1 MKSKLAIFFIILFSI
16 ILQCT
21 LLPALSLASITPNLM
36 VIVAASF
43 GLMRG
48 KRSGLWI
55 GLVCGIMAD
64 IFTGEILGFYS
75 LIYMYIGFMNGFCY
89 HIFYDDDI
97 KMPIVLIACSD
108 LAYGILV
115 YAFQFLLRGRTDFFF
130 YLRRIILPEVIYTIV
145 LTILCYRLLLFINRK
160 LEKSEQR
167 SVNSFV

>member
-130 YLRRIILPEVIYTIV
+130 YMRRIILPEVIYTIV

>member
-55 GLVCGIMAD
+55 GLVCGVMAD